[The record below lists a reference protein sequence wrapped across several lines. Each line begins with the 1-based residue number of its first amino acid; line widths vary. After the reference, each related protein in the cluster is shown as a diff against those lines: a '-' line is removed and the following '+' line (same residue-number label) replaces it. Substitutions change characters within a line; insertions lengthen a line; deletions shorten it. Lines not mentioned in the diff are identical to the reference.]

1 MKKTFLI
8 ALALICVLF
17 SVFADDAS
25 GWINPSLGGFEMKDN
40 SAIEMTDEV
49 VEIWE
54 DHVKVKFHF
63 TNLTD
68 EPQKVTVGFPVKWK
82 KRTGVF
88 GDSNKPLED
97 DEKVKKEMED
107 FYQFK
112 STCNG
117 KALPRK
123 LIATARENPEDYEDK
138 CDFWFVTELAFAPK
152 QVLEVI
158 DEYNHK
164 ASNWYDSI
172 GYFAY
177 TFEYVLTTGSS
188 WANVIKTAEIIFHSK
203 NIYLWPLNTESF
215 KNMDTEYIVEYVLY
229 NETPSVLN
237 LEKFRLEGV
246 SCSYPPAS
254 VFYDAKNDE
263 VKVIWK
269 LINIKPKEN
278 WKVVLNG
285 YDRYD
290 FPINWITPF
299 LLKDEPV
306 LDNLYNHKFLEL
318 GEYRKDFKMTPYE
331 DFVKTF
337 SKEDFT
343 KEIVEIYEG
352 SFVRTQKKTEISK
365 IYAQYLINSIYALHG
380 YKFKNQKWTDMF
392 SQFSWYK
399 PETSSISEKNFTP
412 EENAM
417 IKRLQEFR

>member
-1 MKKTFLI
+1 MKKAFLI
-8 ALALICVLF
+8 ALALICALF
-17 SVFADDAS
+17 SVFADDAA
-25 GWINPSLGGFEMKDN
+25 GWINPSLGGFEIKDN

-68 EPQKVTVGFPVKWK
+68 EPQKVTIGFPVQWK

-97 DEKVKKEMED
+97 NEKVKKEMED

-123 LIATARENPEDYEDK
+123 LVATARENPEDYEDK

-164 ASNWYDSI
+164 ASNWYDST

-177 TFEYVLTTGSS
+177 TFEYVLTTGGS
-188 WANVIKTAEIIFHSK
+188 WANVIKSAEIIFHSK
-203 NIYLWPLNTESF
+203 NIYLWPLNIESF
-215 KNMDTEYIVEYVLY
+215 KNMDTEYIAEYVLY
-229 NETPSVLN
+229 NGIPTVLN

-254 VFYDAKNDE
+254 IFYDAKNDE

-269 LINIKPKEN
+269 LKNIKPKEN
-278 WKVVLNG
+278 WELSING
-285 YDRYD
+285 YDRAD

-352 SFVRTQKKTEISK
+352 SFVRAQKKTEISK
-365 IYAQYLINSIYALHG
+365 IYAQYLINSIYALHN
-380 YKFKNQKWTDMF
+380 YRFKNKKWADMF

-399 PETSSISEKNFTP
+399 PETSSVSEKDFTP